1 MTFSELGI
9 PQPLVAAL
17 AKQNISEPTSIQ
29 RLAIPAIAE
38 GKDVYIHSET
48 GSGKTLAYLLPLFA
62 RLELKQDITQVVIV
76 APTHELAIQI
86 QRQACDLAQ
95 NAGMPVR
102 TLLLIGGTSLERQVE
117 KLKKKPH
124 VAVGS
129 PGRIRELIEMGKL
142 KAHT

>member
-48 GSGKTLAYLLPLFA
+48 GSGKTCLLY
-62 RLELKQDITQVVIV
+62 
-76 APTHELAIQI
+76 
-86 QRQACDLAQ
+86 
-95 NAGMPVR
+95 
-102 TLLLIGGTSLERQVE
+102 TS
-117 KLKKKPH
+117 P
-124 VAVGS
+124 S
-129 PGRIRELIEMGKL
+129 PRDS
-142 KAHT
+142 